1 MKRTRSINQN
11 VPPPTRWGVAR
22 WRGRG
27 RQDST
32 HAPGALHSVSCC
44 PHRLLPDFRNLGTV
58 LRIVLLVNACAL
70 AGAVSQVANAGEL
83 WQRMLLDSALLQ
95 PVLLT
100 VLLVLY
106 RLNGVLPRLKYGWSV
121 VAIALLSAV
130 VTLFFSQV
138 GGELF
143 IEANGSAFFLEIRR
157 MLLAAVLAFV
167 LLAYF
172 RWRTMAMSPAL
183 QNARLQA
190 LQARIRPH
198 FLFNSINA
206 VLAIVRAEPKRAE
219 AALEDMADL
228 FRMAMSDAHDLV
240 ALKDEVALAQRYL
253 ALEQL
258 RLGERLQVRWQIA
271 HMPPQALVPPLVLQP
286 LLENAVY
293 HGIEPLA
300 EGGILVIDIHE
311 QRGQLHLSVSNPL
324 SAHAVQADG
333 NRLAL
338 SNIRERL
345 SLLFDV
351 EAEYRVER
359 NDDSYHVHIVIPLRK
374 PEMP

>member
-1 MKRTRSINQN
+1 MPRTRSINQN
-11 VPPPTRWGVAR
+11 I
-22 WRGRG
+22 
-27 RQDST
+27 
-32 HAPGALHSVSCC
+32 

-58 LRIVLLVNACAL
+58 LRIVLL
-70 AGAVSQVANAGEL
+70 ANAFALVCAVAQVSTFGEL

-95 PVLLT
+95 PVLLSALLALY
-100 VLLVLY
+100 VLNEVLS
-106 RLNGVLPRLKYGWSV
+106 RLSYWRSV
-121 VAIALLSAV
+121 AVIMLLSACI
-130 VTLFFSQV
+130 TLFFSQI

-143 IEANGSAFFLEIRR
+143 IEANESAIFLDVRR
-157 MLLAAVLAFV
+157 MLLAALLSLV
-167 LLAYF
+167 LLTYF
-172 RWRTMAMSPAL
+172 RWRAMAMSPAL
-183 QNARLQA
+183 QDARLQA

-219 AALEDMADL
+219 TALEDMADL
-228 FRMAMSDAHDLV
+228 FRMAMSDVHDLV

-258 RLGERLQVRWQIA
+258 RMGERLQVHWHTE
-271 HMPPQALVPPLVLQP
+271 HMPPQALIPPLVLQP

-300 EGGILVIDIHE
+300 AGGTIDIDIQE
-311 QRGQLHLSVSNPL
+311 KSGQLHLSVSNPL
-324 SAHAVQADG
+324 PGKTVPSDG

-359 NDDSYHVHIVIPLRK
+359 DDDSYHVHIVIPLREV
-374 PEMP
+374 P

>member
-1 MKRTRSINQN
+1 MPRTRSINQN
-11 VPPPTRWGVAR
+11 I
-22 WRGRG
+22 
-27 RQDST
+27 
-32 HAPGALHSVSCC
+32 
-44 PHRLLPDFRNLGTV
+44 PHRPLPDFRNLGTV
-58 LRIVLLVNACAL
+58 LRIVLLANAFALVCAV
-70 AGAVSQVANAGEL
+70 AQVATFGEL

-95 PVLLT
+95 PVLLSALLALY
-100 VLLVLY
+100 VLNEVLS
-106 RLNGVLPRLKYGWSV
+106 RLSYWRSV
-121 VAIALLSAV
+121 AAIMLLSACI
-130 VTLFFSQV
+130 TLFFSQI

-143 IEANGSAFFLEIRR
+143 IEANESAAFLDVRR
-157 MLLAAVLAFV
+157 MSLAALLSLV
-167 LLAYF
+167 LLTYF
-172 RWRTMAMSPAL
+172 RWRAMAMSPAL
-183 QNARLQA
+183 QDARLQA

-228 FRMAMSDAHDLV
+228 FRMAMSDVHDLV

-258 RLGERLQVRWQIA
+258 RMGERLQVHWHTE
-271 HMPPQALVPPLVLQP
+271 HMPPQALIPPLVLQP

-300 EGGILVIDIHE
+300 AGGTIDIDIQE
-311 QRGQLHLSVSNPL
+311 KSGQLHLSVSNPL
-324 SAHAVQADG
+324 PGKTVPSDG
-333 NRLAL
+333 NQLAL

-359 NDDSYHVHIVIPLRK
+359 DDDSYHVHIVIPLREV
-374 PEMP
+374 P

>member
-1 MKRTRSINQN
+1 MHSINQN
-11 VPPPTRWGVAR
+11 IPY
-22 WRGRG
+22 
-27 RQDST
+27 
-32 HAPGALHSVSCC
+32 
-44 PHRLLPDFRNLGTV
+44 RLLPDFRNLGTV
-58 LRIVLLVNACAL
+58 LRIVLLANAFALACAVTQASSL
-70 AGAVSQVANAGEL
+70 AGL

-95 PVLLT
+95 PVLLS
-100 VLLVLY
+100 VLLALYVLSD
-106 RLNGVLPRLKYGWSV
+106 VLVRQPYWRAASAIIVLAATITWCFSMLGGDLFTDMNTLGWFGDV
-121 VAIALLSAV
+121 
-130 VTLFFSQV
+130 
-138 GGELF
+138 
-143 IEANGSAFFLEIRR
+143 RR
-157 MLLAAVLAFV
+157 MLLAGLLAFV

-172 RWRTMAMSPAL
+172 RWRSMAMSPAL
-183 QNARLQA
+183 QDARLQA

-219 AALEDMADL
+219 VALEDMADL
-228 FRMAMSDAHDLV
+228 FRMAMSDVHDLV
-240 ALKDEVALAQRYL
+240 ALKDEVALAERYL

-258 RLGERLQVRWQIA
+258 RMGERLQVRWHREQ
-271 HMPPQALVPPLVLQP
+271 MPQHALIPPLVLQP

-300 EGGILVIDIHE
+300 EGGVIEIDIHE
-311 QRGQLHLSVSNPL
+311 QNGQVHLSVSNPL
-324 SAHAVQADG
+324 REDAGQYEG

-359 NDDSYHVHIVIPLRK
+359 KSGSYHVHIVIPLHK
-374 PEMP
+374 SEAQ

>member
-11 VPPPTRWGVAR
+11 I
-22 WRGRG
+22 
-27 RQDST
+27 
-32 HAPGALHSVSCC
+32 

-58 LRIVLLVNACAL
+58 LRIVLL
-70 AGAVSQVANAGEL
+70 ANAGALVCAVAQVATVGEL
-83 WQRMLLDSALLQ
+83 WLRMLLDSALLQ
-95 PVLLT
+95 PVLLS
-100 VLLVLY
+100 VLLALYALNDVLARFSY
-106 RLNGVLPRLKYGWSV
+106 WRSVFAIVVLTACITW
-121 VAIALLSAV
+121 
-130 VTLFFSQV
+130 FFSRL

-143 IEANGSAFFLEIRR
+143 SGVHESAVFLDLRR
-157 MLLAAVLAFV
+157 MLLAALLAFV

-172 RWRTMAMSPAL
+172 RWRAMAMSPAL
-183 QNARLQA
+183 QEARLQA

-219 AALEDMADL
+219 TALEDMADL

-240 ALKDEVALAQRYL
+240 ALQDEVALAQRYL

-258 RLGERLQVRWQIA
+258 RMGERLQVRWQTE
-271 HMPPQALVPPLVLQP
+271 HMPQQALIPPLMLQP

-300 EGGILVIDIHE
+300 EGGTIDIDIRE
-311 QRGQLHLSVSNPL
+311 KNGQLHLSVSNPL
-324 SAHAVQADG
+324 PGRAVPSDG
-333 NRLAL
+333 NHLAL

-345 SLLFDV
+345 ALLFDV

-359 NDDSYHVHIVIPLRK
+359 NDDSYHVHIVIPLREQGL
-374 PEMP
+374 P

>member
-11 VPPPTRWGVAR
+11 I
-22 WRGRG
+22 
-27 RQDST
+27 
-32 HAPGALHSVSCC
+32 

-58 LRIVLLVNACAL
+58 LRIVLLSNAFALVCAV
-70 AGAVSQVANAGEL
+70 AQVSTAGEL
-83 WQRMLLDSALLQ
+83 WRRMLLDSALLQ
-95 PVLLT
+95 PVLLS
-100 VLLVLY
+100 VLLALYALNEVLSRFAY
-106 RLNGVLPRLKYGWSV
+106 WRSVIAIVLL
-121 VAIALLSAV
+121 AACI
-130 VTLFFSQV
+130 TLFFSRI

-143 IEANGSAFFLEIRR
+143 VGVNESATFVDIRR
-157 MLLAAVLAFV
+157 MLQAALLVFV
-167 LLAYF
+167 LLTYF
-172 RWRTMAMSPAL
+172 RWRAMAMSPAL
-183 QNARLQA
+183 QDARLQA

-206 VLAIVRAEPKRAE
+206 VLAIMRAEPRRAE

-228 FRMAMSDAHDLV
+228 FRMAMSDVHDLV

-258 RLGERLQVRWQIA
+258 RMGERLQVRWQTE
-271 HMPPQALVPPLVLQP
+271 HMPPQALIPPLVLQP

-300 EGGILVIDIHE
+300 DGGTIDIDIHE
-311 QRGQLHLSVSNPL
+311 KNGQLHLSVSNPL
-324 SAHAVQADG
+324 PGKTVHSDG

-345 SLLFDV
+345 ALLFDV

-359 NDDSYHVHIVIPLRK
+359 NDDSYHVHIMIPLRDL
-374 PEMP
+374 P

>member
-1 MKRTRSINQN
+1 M
-11 VPPPTRWGVAR
+11 
-22 WRGRG
+22 
-27 RQDST
+27 
-32 HAPGALHSVSCC
+32 
-44 PHRLLPDFRNLGTV
+44 PDFRNLGTV
-58 LRIVLLVNACAL
+58 LHIVLLANAFALVCAL
-70 AGAVSQVANAGEL
+70 AQVTTVGEL

-95 PVLLT
+95 PVLLS
-100 VLLVLY
+100 VLLALY
-106 RLNGVLPRLKYGWSV
+106 GLNELLPRLKYWWSV
-121 VAIALLSAV
+121 AAIAALAV
-130 VTLFFSQV
+130 SITLFFSLI

-143 IEANGSAFFLEIRR
+143 AEAEESARFLDGRR
-157 MLLAAVLAFV
+157 MLLAALLTVV
-167 LLAYF
+167 LLTYF
-172 RWRTMAMSPAL
+172 RWRAMAMSPAL
-183 QNARLQA
+183 QDARLQA

-228 FRMAMSDAHDLV
+228 FRMAMSDVHDLV

-258 RLGERLQVRWQIA
+258 RMGERLRVNWQTA
-271 HMPPQALVPPLVLQP
+271 QMPQQALIPPLVLQP

-300 EGGILVIDIHE
+300 EGGVIDIDIHE
-311 QRGQLHLSVSNPL
+311 KSGQLHLSVRNPL
-324 SAHAVQADG
+324 QRNAVQSEG

-345 SLLFDV
+345 ALLFDV

-359 NDDSYHVHIVIPLRK
+359 NDDSYHVYIVIPLRK

>member
-1 MKRTRSINQN
+1 MPRTRSINQN
-11 VPPPTRWGVAR
+11 I
-22 WRGRG
+22 
-27 RQDST
+27 
-32 HAPGALHSVSCC
+32 
-44 PHRLLPDFRNLGTV
+44 PHRPLPDFRNLGTV
-58 LRIVLLVNACAL
+58 LRIVLLANTFALVCAV
-70 AGAVSQVANAGEL
+70 AQVATFGEL

-95 PVLLT
+95 PVLLSALLALY
-100 VLLVLY
+100 VLNEVLS
-106 RLNGVLPRLKYGWSV
+106 RLSYWRSV
-121 VAIALLSAV
+121 AAIMLLSACI
-130 VTLFFSQV
+130 TLFFSQI

-143 IEANGSAFFLEIRR
+143 IEANESAAFLDVRR
-157 MLLAAVLAFV
+157 MSLAALLSLV
-167 LLAYF
+167 LLTYF
-172 RWRTMAMSPAL
+172 RWRAMAMSPAL
-183 QNARLQA
+183 QDARLQA

-228 FRMAMSDAHDLV
+228 FRMAMSDVHDLV

-258 RLGERLQVRWQIA
+258 RMGERLQVHWHTE
-271 HMPPQALVPPLVLQP
+271 HMPPQALIPPLVLQP

-300 EGGILVIDIHE
+300 AGGTIDIDIQE
-311 QRGQLHLSVSNPL
+311 KSGQLHLSVSNPL
-324 SAHAVQADG
+324 PGKTVPSDG
-333 NRLAL
+333 NQLAL

-359 NDDSYHVHIVIPLRK
+359 DDDSYHVHIVIPLREV
-374 PEMP
+374 P